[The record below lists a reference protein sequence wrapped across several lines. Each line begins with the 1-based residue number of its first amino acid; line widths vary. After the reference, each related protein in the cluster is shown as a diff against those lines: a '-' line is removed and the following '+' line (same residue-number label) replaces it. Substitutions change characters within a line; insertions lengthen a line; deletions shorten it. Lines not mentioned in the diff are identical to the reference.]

1 MSKQEPSYEDKVE
14 ELETIL
20 KRLDDAST
28 PIDRLAADVKEGA
41 RLIKELD
48 WQGRLCSISAIKGEG
63 TRQLAGEIMVRLEE
77 ITQQELNQ

>member
-1 MSKQEPSYEDKVE
+1 MSNKEPSYEDKVE

-48 WQGRLCSISAIKGEG
+48 QKLREVEG
-63 TRQLAGEIMVRLEE
+63 QVRDAFKELEE
-77 ITQQELNQ
+77 RNREDD